1 MWMKEKIQSD
11 RENDDILKDE
21 REKYDG
27 VDNND
32 DIVNDDDN
40 NDDDGDKDGDDDD
53 KNVAD

>member
-11 RENDDILKDE
+11 RKNDDILKDE

-40 NDDDGDKDGDDDD
+40 NDDDGDRDGDDDD